1 MNQSLVITAIGEDRP
16 GIVNELTEVLLNTSL
31 NVEDSR
37 MSVLG
42 GEFVVMLLVT
52 GSETSIDSIK
62 QQKDTLANSLNLNLL
77 IKPTTLSNPDGNS
90 SDDHLS
96 YNINVED
103 MDNPGIVHKLARYL
117 SQQSINIVNMQTA
130 SGHAPHTGTPM
141 FSVNMQ
147 VDIPAEL
154 NTKQLENDFTVLC
167 DELSMDVEFKQ
178 V

>member
-16 GIVNELTEVLLNTSL
+16 GIVNELTEVLLNASL

-52 GSETSIDSIK
+52 GSEASIEVIK

-77 IKPTTLSNPDGNS
+77 IKPTTRRHSNDR
-90 SDDHLS
+90 HLS
-96 YNINVED
+96 YNINVEG

-117 SQQSINIVNMQTA
+117 SQHSINIVNMQTT
-130 SGHAPHTGTPM
+130 SDHAPHTGTPM

-154 NTKQLENDFTVLC
+154 NTEQLENDFAALC
-167 DELSMDVEFKQ
+167 DELSMDVEFKP